1 MQMKMEL
8 LMPDNEKNEIAE
20 IPKLIERFMQ
30 QESLTPGKLAQILN
44 VAETTVQRWLK
55 GEARPT
61 GTAAAVLW
69 TLIGIGGIAI
79 GAAAVASGLGIY
91 RLLNKKLGGKEQELE
106 NMIQAERA
114 AKEKKKR
121 LEEIK
126 ALREILAE
134 KEAELEELEEL
145 TKKEG

>member
-1 MQMKMEL
+1 MSSR
-8 LMPDNEKNEIAE
+8 KNTEIAE
-20 IPKLIERFMQ
+20 IPRLIARFMQ
-30 QESLTPGKLAQILN
+30 QEKLTPGKLAGILN

-55 GEARPT
+55 GEAKPT

-114 AKEKKKR
+114 SKEKEKR
-121 LEEIK
+121 LEEIR
-126 ALREILAE
+126 ALREKLAE
-134 KEAELEELEEL
+134 KESELEELEEQ
-145 TKKEG
+145 TMKEN